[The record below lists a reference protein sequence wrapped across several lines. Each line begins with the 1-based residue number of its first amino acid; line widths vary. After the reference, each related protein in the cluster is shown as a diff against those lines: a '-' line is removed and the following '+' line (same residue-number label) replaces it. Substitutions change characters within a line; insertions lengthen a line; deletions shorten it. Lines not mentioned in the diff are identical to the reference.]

1 MHTCENKPE
10 KRHKDLGRKWI
21 IHGLYRKL
29 NQESRPQMYSVL
41 SFAEEGNMKIIRRKM
56 IQRAEK
62 SYSIDIVVISRHIN
76 IAYQT

>member
-1 MHTCENKPE
+1 
-10 KRHKDLGRKWI
+10 
-21 IHGLYRKL
+21 
-29 NQESRPQMYSVL
+29 MYSVL

-62 SYSIDIVVISRHIN
+62 SYTIDIVVISRHIN